1 MADTAS
7 ASRGGSPVAR
17 RQASRKFS
25 PKRPSA
31 SPLRSRSPSPS
42 PRLDA
47 VRAPLDAVREP
58 ASNRLDAV
66 RRPPLPRA
74 RSLQLEPSDDSVRPP
89 SPRASPKRA
98 STPLV
103 DESERVKVHVR
114 LRPLHTAGEAA
125 VRTDASR
132 IWVAGERD
140 APMQFECDRVL
151 DGDDGQAAVYDE
163 AARPL
168 VSAVAAGGTACLM
181 CYGQTGTGKTYT
193 LGGGG
198 EAEPQR
204 GVVDRALEQ
213 LLGGGD
219 GDGGG
224 LKVRMCYIEVYM
236 EVIHDLLRAESTPQ
250 LREHPESG
258 TYVDGVAWRDSATST
273 TRAPRC
279 AAERRRHTALT
290 QMNASSSRSHSVLL
304 SVERDAARFAAGAS
318 GGGAVGRLYLVD
330 LAGSER
336 TKRSGVT
343 GAGFDEACSINASL
357 TTLGRCVQALA
368 APRSGK
374 GSGARAPFRDSKLTR
389 LLSPCLSGA
398 ARAAVCASLRP
409 PPTER
414 DLIDARVWLARDAG
428 VAQALRQQAVDYR
441 ALASE
446 LQLQLDA
453 RDAATQPRSPAV
465 RSVRRRDP
473 GRARR
478 RRRRAPRRR
487 WVARARRRRRRVSRR
502 WASLARFALNETPR
516 RRGSLTWRRRR
527 PTRRR
532 RWRRRRSRHPGD
544 RARRRLGEAWR
555 GVGARGGGGGDG
567 GAAARSARGG
577 PRRE

>member
-1 MADTAS
+1 MADAAS
-7 ASRGGSPVAR
+7 SRGGSPVVR
-17 RQASRKFS
+17 RPASRKLS
-25 PKRPSA
+25 PKRAVSA
-31 SPLRSRSPSPS
+31 SPLRSRSPSPR
-42 PRLDA
+42 P
-47 VRAPLDAVREP
+47 PLDAVREP

-98 STPLV
+98 SSPPPLV

-151 DGDDGQAAVYDE
+151 DADDGQAAVYDE

-213 LLGGGD
+213 LLGDND

-258 TYVDGVAWRDSATST
+258 TYVDGVAWRELRDLDHA
-273 TRAPRC
+273 RAEVR

-304 SVERDAARFAAGAS
+304 LSVERDAARYAAGAA

-357 TTLGRCVQALA
+357 TT
-368 APRSGK
+368 
-374 GSGARAPFRDSKLTR
+374 
-389 LLSPCLSGA
+389 
-398 ARAAVCASLRP
+398 
-409 PPTER
+409 
-414 DLIDARVWLARDAG
+414 
-428 VAQALRQQAVDYR
+428 
-441 ALASE
+441 E
-446 LQLQLDA
+446 L
-453 RDAATQPRSPAV
+453 
-465 RSVRRRDP
+465 
-473 GRARR
+473 
-478 RRRRAPRRR
+478 
-487 WVARARRRRRRVSRR
+487 
-502 WASLARFALNETPR
+502 
-516 RRGSLTWRRRR
+516 
-527 PTRRR
+527 
-532 RWRRRRSRHPGD
+532 
-544 RARRRLGEAWR
+544 
-555 GVGARGGGGGDG
+555 VGAYADVLG
-567 GAAARSARGG
+567 GAATAVEARHPSLWEGAAPQLRLVAQLRSARRLCHLLGHMREDFG
-577 PRRE
+577 PMSPRR

>member
-17 RQASRKFS
+17 RPASRKFS

-31 SPLRSRSPSPS
+31 SPSQPLAVSFAASRRCPCTGG
-42 PRLDA
+42 
-47 VRAPLDAVREP
+47 AVREP

-258 TYVDGVAWRDSATST
+258 TYVDGVAWRELRDLDHA
-273 TRAPRC
+273 RAEVR

-290 QMNASSSRSHSVLL
+290 QMNASSSRSHSVLLL

-368 APRSGK
+368 APRSGQ
-374 GSGARAPFRDSKLTR
+374 GERRARAVPRLEADAAALPVPERRGARGIG
-389 LLSPCLSGA
+389 LLHLF
-398 ARAAVCASLRP
+398 LRRRP
-409 PPTER
+409 RR
-414 DLIDARVWLARDAG
+414 DLIDARVW
-428 VAQALRQQAVDYR
+428 V
-441 ALASE
+441 
-446 LQLQLDA
+446 
-453 RDAATQPRSPAV
+453 
-465 RSVRRRDP
+465 
-473 GRARR
+473 
-478 RRRRAPRRR
+478 APRC
-487 WVARARRRRRRVSRR
+487 
-502 WASLARFALNETPR
+502 
-516 RRGSLTWRRRR
+516 G
-527 PTRRR
+527 
-532 RWRRRRSRHPGD
+532 
-544 RARRRLGEAWR
+544 
-555 GVGARGGGGGDG
+555 
-567 GAAARSARGG
+567 
-577 PRRE
+577 